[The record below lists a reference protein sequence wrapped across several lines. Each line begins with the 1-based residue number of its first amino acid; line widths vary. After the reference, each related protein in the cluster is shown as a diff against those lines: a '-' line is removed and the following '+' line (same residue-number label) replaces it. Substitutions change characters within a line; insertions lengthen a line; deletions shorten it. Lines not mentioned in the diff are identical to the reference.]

1 LNLIIG
7 FLLLL
12 ASVVWIGA
20 LVVAGLLLVR
30 MIVHW
35 LNLNPFSWLPYNLR
49 RLTEPMLR
57 PLRATTG
64 AILPFDLVPLVMAI
78 FIATTG
84 LFAASILQNIAGF
97 LYRAVTQPPTV
108 RDYAKYLI
116 NLLAF
121 IFTILIFLRIIFWMF
136 AVSYYNR
143 FARFTY
149 QVTEPLLRP
158 LRRAFIIGMF
168 DLSPLIAI
176 ILVQIVAWIL
186 ISIIGS

>member
-1 LNLIIG
+1 MNLITTFIRD
-7 FLLLL
+7 L
-12 ASVVWIGA
+12 ATVVWIVA
-20 LVVAGLLLVR
+20 LVLAGLLLVR

-49 RLTEPMLR
+49 RLTEPMVR

-84 LFAASILQNIAGF
+84 LFAASVLQNIAYF
-97 LYRAVTQPPTV
+97 LDRLVSQPQTV

-121 IFTILIFLRIIFWMF
+121 IFTILIFLRIMFWMF

-143 FARFTY
+143 FARLTY
-149 QVTEPLLRP
+149 QVTEPVLRP

-176 ILVQIVAWIL
+176 LLVQIVAWIL
-186 ISIIGS
+186 ISIIGN

>member
-7 FLLLL
+7 FLLRL

-20 LVVAGLLLVR
+20 LVVAGLLLLR

-64 AILPFDLVPLVMAI
+64 AILPFDLVPLIMAI

-84 LFAASILQNIAGF
+84 LFAASVLQRIAVF
-97 LYRAVTQPPTV
+97 LNDLVSHPQTV
-108 RDYAKYLI
+108 RDWAKYLI
-116 NLLAF
+116 ELLAF

-149 QVTEPLLRP
+149 QVTEPILRP
-158 LRRAFIIGMF
+158 LRRTFIIGMF

-176 ILVQIVAWIL
+176 LLVQIVAWIL
-186 ISIIGS
+186 ISIIGG